1 MYDNV
6 RYLFN
11 VHHLT
16 LSIQEIRSGKDHTR
30 YLLGAGTHM
39 L

>member
-1 MYDNV
+1 MHDDV

-16 LSIQEIRSGKDHTR
+16 LSIQEIRSGKDNTR

>member
-1 MYDNV
+1 MYDDV

-16 LSIQEIRSGKDHTR
+16 LSIQEKRSGKDNTR